1 MKAVNKI
8 LRFVVLFIVV
18 LFVILCIASYLFG
31 GHLLKVGIETAATKV
46 LGVGVD
52 IDDLDISIVKGTVEI
67 EDLMVKN
74 PPGYT
79 YKNLLELGSGRVT
92 VGIGSLLGDTVRIK
106 ELELDGIDLVIEQ
119 KALSNNLQDVIST
132 IKSKEKKKAKDRA
145 EPSAKKLRI
154 DNLEISNIKVKV
166 KLLPVPGKADT
177 VTLNLTPIKMS
188 NLGTDD
194 KLSTGVLASKIL
206 VAIADGVAKEG
217 VGVLPEEIVGK
228 MKSTLGK
235 TIGLG
240 KTAAEEGEKLIKEG
254 KDAGAEIIEG
264 FKDLLK
270 PKKEKTEDSTP

>member
-8 LRFVVLFIVV
+8 LRFVVLFIVI

-31 GHLLKVGIETAATKV
+31 GHLLKVGIETAATKA

-52 IDDLDISIVKGTVEI
+52 IDDLDISILKGTVRI
-67 EDLMVKN
+67 EDLIVKN

-79 YKNLLELGSGRVT
+79 YMNLLELGSGRVT
-92 VGIGSLLGDTVRIK
+92 AGIGSLLGDTVRIK
-106 ELELDGIDLVIEQ
+106 ELELDGINLVIEQ
-119 KALSNNLQDVIST
+119 KALSNNLQDVIGS
-132 IKSKEKKKAKDRA
+132 ISAGEKQRP
-145 EPSAKKLRI
+145 EPSGKKLHI
-154 DNLEISNIKVKV
+154 DELEISNIKVKV

-194 KLSTGVLASKIL
+194 KLSTGILARKIML
-206 VAIADGVAKEG
+206 AIADGVAEQG
-217 VGVLPEEIVGK
+217 VGILPKEMVGT
-228 MKSTLGK
+228 MKSTLGR
-235 TIGLG
+235 TMDLG
-240 KTAAEEGEKLIKEG
+240 KAAAEEGEKLIEEG

-270 PKKEKTEDSTP
+270 PKKEQK